1 MKISPTGL
9 AMVKKLEGYLE
20 PTGDGGCKAYRCP
33 AGKWTCGWGCTEGVT
48 SATVWTK
55 DQAEAALAAELD
67 KHGAIVERLVTV
79 PLTEGQADALISF
92 NFNAGKLAS
101 STLLKKLNAGDYDGA
116 AAEFGRWNKYTDP
129 DTGELKE
136 AKGLTAR
143 RAKEAALFAEIGTAM
158 PQAVAEPK
166 TYTAKDLQATSSKFS
181 LATWLQRLLAPS
193 SIGLGLVSQPD
204 LTQSVGALS
213 VLGKTVKD
221 AGINGWLALAIAF
234 AVFVILLEV
243 FKAKTVDDA
252 ASGRYTPSGETK
264 TTKAKEA

>member
-33 AGKWTCGWGCTEGVT
+33 AGKWTCGWGCTESVT

-55 DQAEAALAAELD
+55 EQAEAALAAELD
-67 KHGAIVERLVTV
+67 KHAAIVESLVTV

-143 RAKEAALFAEIGTAM
+143 RAKEAALFAEVGTAM

-181 LATWLQRLLAPS
+181 LATWLQRLFGTA
-193 SIGLGLVSQPD
+193 GVTTLGLVSSPD
-204 LTQSVGALS
+204 LGQSVSAIS
-213 VLGKTVKD
+213 VAAKTFKD
-221 AGINGWLALAIAF
+221 VGPWGLAIGF
-234 AVFVILLEV
+234 LVLVLLLEV
-243 FKAKTVDDA
+243 FRAKTQDDA
-252 ASGRYTPSGETK
+252 NSGRYTPSGETK
-264 TTKAKEA
+264 TTKKDATA